1 MDLHARIL
9 ECIEHEHGDLLAAAP
24 QLNQDALDIRLRNG
38 VMLTVRYAAADAY
51 SLRWRTGL
59 GSDMA
64 ELGIDTAPSHPHLAT
79 HPNHLHL
86 ADGTVVPDPVTR
98 TDASPEAKVCALV
111 SALAHDPQLGTQA

>member
-51 SLRWRTGL
+51 SLRWRT
-59 GSDMA
+59 SV
-64 ELGIDTAPSHPHLAT
+64 AT
-79 HPNHLHL
+79 KSKASAVRAIP
-86 ADGTVVPDPVTR
+86 TITR
-98 TDASPEAKVCALV
+98 KARASTLTE
-111 SALAHDPQLGTQA
+111 G